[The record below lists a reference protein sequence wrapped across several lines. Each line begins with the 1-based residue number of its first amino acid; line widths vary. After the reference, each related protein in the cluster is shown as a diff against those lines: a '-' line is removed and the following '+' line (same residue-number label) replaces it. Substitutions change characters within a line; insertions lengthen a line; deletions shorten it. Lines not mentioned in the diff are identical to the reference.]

1 MRWLITTDGT
11 SHAQRAAHFAASLL
25 RPGQDQ
31 VVLLGITSR
40 NDWQAMQ
47 RALEEIENNF
57 PGLVTERIVQEG
69 PLVKVIENVAFS
81 KPFDLAVYASR
92 GRRGLKKM
100 ILGSVAAKLA
110 LEMPCSVLV
119 IRQIPKS
126 IKKML
131 IASTL
136 SAEHHQP
143 VREGMRLAALTGA
156 SITLLHVMSQIP
168 LADQEYAGQLELKAE
183 EAIAQHTREGL
194 RFEKMLEYAVEFG
207 VEVNLLIRYGLVEDE
222 IINEV
227 GTGDYDLL
235 VMGAHRAT
243 VGHGW
248 ENLLIEDV
256 ASTVLI
262 DTRCPVLIVRK

>member
-11 SHAQRAAHFAASLL
+11 SHAQRAAHFAASIL
-25 RPGQDQ
+25 RPGQDEI
-31 VVLLGITSR
+31 VLLGVTSR
-40 NDWQAMQ
+40 RERKVVQQA
-47 RALEEIENNF
+47 LDDIENNF
-57 PGLVTERIVQEG
+57 PELVTERILQEG
-69 PLVKVIENVAFS
+69 PMVKVIESVAFS

-126 IKKML
+126 LKKIL
-131 IASTL
+131 IATTL
-136 SAEHHQP
+136 SAAHHQP
-143 VREGMRLAALTGA
+143 VREGIRLAALTGA
-156 SITLLHVMSQIP
+156 TVTLLHVMSQIP
-168 LADQEYAGQLELKAE
+168 LADPEYAGQLELDAD
-183 EAIAQHTREGL
+183 EAIAQHTREGQG
-194 RFEKMLEYAVEFG
+194 FEQMEAYAQESG
-207 VEVNLLIRYGLVEDE
+207 VEVDSLIRYGLVEDE
-222 IINEV
+222 IIDEV
-227 GTGDYDLL
+227 SEGEYDLL
-235 VMGAHRAT
+235 VLGAHRAT
-243 VGHGW
+243 LNQTW